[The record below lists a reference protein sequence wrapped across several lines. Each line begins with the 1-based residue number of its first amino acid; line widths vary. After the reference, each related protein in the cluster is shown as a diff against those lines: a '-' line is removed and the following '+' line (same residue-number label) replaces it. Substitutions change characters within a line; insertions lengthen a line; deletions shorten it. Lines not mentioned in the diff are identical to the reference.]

1 MHTILESVWSG
12 GVGADLDGGDVDD
25 DDVVAGV
32 SDAHNC

>member
-1 MHTILESVWSG
+1 MHTILESIWSG

-25 DDVVAGV
+25 DDV